1 MQCMGGVI
9 PRCHLLSLFFFRGPA
24 FLQTPFDTADG
35 GVLPVAMAPPLGLT
49 PAHVPSQP
57 RGSGS
62 FVSALEGGGPG
73 LFGGLGEGM
82 ESCIDKC
89 VKRHSP
95 LIHFL
100 LSPGGE
106 GERE

>member
-1 MQCMGGVI
+1 MTRRRGRTGAVHGRGHS
-9 PRCHLLSLFFFRGPA
+9 PPPSAFPFFFFFRGPA

-35 GVLPVAMAPPLGLT
+35 GALPVAMAPPLGLT

-73 LFGGLGEGM
+73 LFWGVRGGDGELH
-82 ESCIDKC
+82 
-89 VKRHSP
+89 R
-95 LIHFL
+95 
-100 LSPGGE
+100 
-106 GERE
+106 